1 MDLPV
6 RRLTSSIE
14 PSPALGFLHL
24 VPMKSPVFSRVWYFP
39 PPNDACA
46 RSHRDLI
53 KSMDSTPGNHP
64 VIADKVFR
72 FAQATDEAARV
83 TCPSDA

>member
-1 MDLPV
+1 M
-6 RRLTSSIE
+6 
-14 PSPALGFLHL
+14 HL
-24 VPMKSPVFSRVWYFP
+24 VPMESPVFSRVWYCP

-72 FAQATDEAARV
+72 FAQATLANLISCYDYQSRQIERMRQRE
-83 TCPSDA
+83 